1 MEIWIKYLD
10 KKYVIGSNVFNR
22 LTYILKEWNFEYD
35 NADVI
40 ELSANEFKSLK
51 TMAYNLKNITDY
63 GTFVIDFNS
72 LDFYVNKL
80 EFNRKYTI
88 NINYRLKFEYP
99 IFSNELNFLD
109 RNYDLKSLN
118 KIFNQLNIKEGIKLV
133 FEKELPLVIMQSN
146 IFYVIANLIV

>member
-51 TMAYNLKNITDY
+51 TMTYNLKNITDY

-72 LDFYVNKL
+72 LDFYVNK
-80 EFNRKYTI
+80 FYTI
-88 NINYRLKFEYP
+88 
-99 IFSNELNFLD
+99 
-109 RNYDLKSLN
+109 
-118 KIFNQLNIKEGIKLV
+118 KLA
-133 FEKELPLVIMQSN
+133 IT
-146 IFYVIANLIV
+146 